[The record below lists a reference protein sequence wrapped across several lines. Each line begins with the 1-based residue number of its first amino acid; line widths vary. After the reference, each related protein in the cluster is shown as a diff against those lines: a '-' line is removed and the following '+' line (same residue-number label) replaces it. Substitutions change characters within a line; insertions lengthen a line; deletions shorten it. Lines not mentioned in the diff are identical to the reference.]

1 MMNELSQI
9 IAQIEPVDPAWLARA
24 QERLD
29 SLTKPQGSL
38 GRLEEL
44 AARYVAI
51 RQDPMPDLQTKWVVV
66 FAADHGVVA
75 EGVSAFPQDVTF
87 QMVYNFLQ
95 GGAGINVLARQA
107 RARVEVVDIGVNHD
121 FAEVPEL
128 ISRKVAY
135 GSRNMAQEPAMTRE
149 EALRALL
156 VGVERAEA
164 ATAAGVDVVAAG
176 DMGIGNSTPAAA
188 LAAVFTGRPVSVV
201 TGPGHRHRRQGLATQ
216 DRGHQPG
223 HLPAP
228 AGREGPVG
236 GPGRGGGPGDRR
248 HCRAHPGL
256 RRGPA
261 APDAGRLHRH
271 RRGPG
276 GRGPGAGGD
285 RLPHRRPPLG
295 GAGPPDGVGF
305 PGAETLAESQY
316 APGRRHRRRPGH
328 AAAGGRG
335 QDLPGDGHLR
345 RSRGVG
351 EGRGVKGERGR
362 GKGKDE
368 LIFRLLPFSP

>member
-29 SLTKPQGSL
+29 FLTKPQGSL

-51 RQDPMPDLQTKWVVV
+51 RQDPMPDLQSKWVVV

-75 EGVSAFPQDVTF
+75 EGVSAFPQEVTF
-87 QMVYNFLQ
+87 QMVYNFLR

-121 FAEVPEL
+121 FGEVPEL
-128 ISRKVAY
+128 VSRKVAY
-135 GSRNMAQEPAMTRE
+135 GTRNMAQEPAMTRE

-164 ATAAGVDVVAAG
+164 ATAAGVDVWPPATWA
-176 DMGIGNSTPAAA
+176 SATPPRPRPWPS
-188 LAAVFTGRPVSVV
+188 VFTGRPVSVV

-216 DRGHQPG
+216 SGRHQPG
-223 HLPAP
+223 PLPAP
-228 AGREGPVG
+228 AGRRPTRWGPWPQWG
-236 GPGRGGGPGDRR
+236 AWRL
-248 HCRAHPGL
+248 PGL
-256 RRGPA
+256 PGSSWVRRGPA
-261 APDAGRLHRH
+261 APAAGRLHRH

-276 GRGPGAGGD
+276 GRGPG
-285 RLPHRRPPLG
+285 PG
-295 GAGPPDGVGF
+295 GAPTTSSPPTARWNRDI
-305 PGAETLAESQY
+305 
-316 APGRRHRRRPGH
+316 RRCWISW
-328 AAAGGRG
+328 
-335 QDLPGDGHLR
+335 D
-345 RSRGVG
+345 
-351 EGRGVKGERGR
+351 
-362 GKGKDE
+362 
-368 LIFRLLPFSP
+368 